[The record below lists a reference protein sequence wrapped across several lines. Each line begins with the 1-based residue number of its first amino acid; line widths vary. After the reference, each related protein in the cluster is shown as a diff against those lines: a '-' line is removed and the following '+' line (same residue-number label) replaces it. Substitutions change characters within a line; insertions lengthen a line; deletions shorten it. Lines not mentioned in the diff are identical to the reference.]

1 MPGKPL
7 SKGVKK
13 AGNSEM
19 ATKADGKK
27 RKKSR
32 KQSFKRVLKEVH
44 PDTAMSSKAMSFMDS
59 FMNDV
64 LVRISTEANHLAQ
77 LGFNLSSTDG
87 QENPVPK
94 SFVTAVQS
102 RALLSCSVQVLF
114 AALMVVDASESRWG
128 LARGAV
134 CGKFLTER
142 GASEGPDRVPE
153 TM

>member
-77 LGFNLSSTDG
+77 
-87 QENPVPK
+87 
-94 SFVTAVQS
+94 
-102 RALLSCSVQVLF
+102 
-114 AALMVVDASESRWG
+114 
-128 LARGAV
+128 
-134 CGKFLTER
+134 
-142 GASEGPDRVPE
+142 
-153 TM
+153 